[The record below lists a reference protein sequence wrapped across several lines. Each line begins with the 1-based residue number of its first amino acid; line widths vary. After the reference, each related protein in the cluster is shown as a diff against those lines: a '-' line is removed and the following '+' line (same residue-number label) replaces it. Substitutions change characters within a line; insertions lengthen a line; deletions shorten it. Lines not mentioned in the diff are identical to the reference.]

1 MVSHQLIG
9 LGNWL
14 HLCTCESMY
23 VFFHIHVCVQS
34 FCVCAYFIPRYLKRT
49 FVCIHGDVPE
59 QHGKLNIPL
68 LSRCR
73 PFGKLWFQCVSLISN
88 SCHAEICSEGRLSL
102 M

>member
-34 FCVCAYFIPRYLKRT
+34 FCVCAYLYPATLNEHLCASMVT
-49 FVCIHGDVPE
+49 FQSSTG
-59 QHGKLNIPL
+59 
-68 LSRCR
+68 S
-73 PFGKLWFQCVSLISN
+73 
-88 SCHAEICSEGRLSL
+88 
-102 M
+102 